1 MVEALLN
8 DVEGMLASHASR
20 TLTVVE
26 ISEEKPE
33 LWCGATRKL
42 GTRLSQAAPT
52 GVTNRGQHLGLR
64 CYIRWPNGGE
74 LGQQGEPRF
83 LMIQVDDDG
92 VKSTDVL
99 PLSQIGHSLPIDC
112 ASG

>member
-8 DVEGMLASHASR
+8 DVEGMLASHAFR

-33 LWCGATRKL
+33 LWYGATRER

-52 GVTNRGQHLGLR
+52 GPPIGANT
-64 CYIRWPNGGE
+64 WAE
-74 LGQQGEPRF
+74 
-83 LMIQVDDDG
+83 
-92 VKSTDVL
+92 VL
-99 PLSQIGHSLPIDC
+99 YALAEWG
-112 ASG
+112 

>member
-33 LWCGATRKL
+33 LWCGATREQ

-52 GVTNRGQHLGLR
+52 GHQSGPTPGAEVLCAGRMGMSWASEARLR
-64 CYIRWPNGGE
+64 
-74 LGQQGEPRF
+74 F
-83 LMIQVDDDG
+83 
-92 VKSTDVL
+92 
-99 PLSQIGHSLPIDC
+99 
-112 ASG
+112 